1 MGTVLGGLFGLTV
14 AGPQGCLPAGSAMPP
29 LHVFWVS
36 LRAGLS
42 LIWLQVA
49 SLRVLGRRVSV
60 LSEDSEEICFET
72 PLLSQGKWQCGC
84 A

>member
-1 MGTVLGGLFGLTV
+1 MFGGLFGLTV
-14 AGPQGCLPAGSAMPP
+14 SGLQGCLPAGSTVPP

-49 SLRVLGRRVSV
+49 GPEGLGRKD
-60 LSEDSEEICFET
+60 E
-72 PLLSQGKWQCGC
+72 CGQ
-84 A
+84 